1 MAMNG
6 EPLTK
11 YIESFFR
18 HLTDDL
24 GLSPHT
30 IRSYSNAIGSL
41 LDFFKEEKNM
51 LANRIELSALNRNT
65 VIEYLNWLQRKRGN
79 SDRTRNHRLA
89 AISSFAKV
97 MMYEDIAHINQWS
110 EILTIKQKK
119 TDTPHFNY
127 LSVEGMRHLLV
138 AIPTDTRDGRRD
150 LTMLLMLYETAA
162 RVQELVNLTPH
173 DLVFQKACKVRLFG
187 KGRKSRTVI
196 IRENVAD
203 MVKDYMMELH
213 LDHPDRQYE
222 PLFKSRRGT
231 RISCSGVAYVI
242 SQYANQCN
250 RETPGVL
257 PNKISPHSFRHS
269 KAMHLL
275 ADGVNLIYIRDML
288 GHTSIR
294 TTEIYARA
302 DSKHRNE
309 AIENA
314 YTDVLPVSK
323 EKPIWNQ
330 DEEIRAWLRN
340 LGK

>member
-11 YIESFFR
+11 YIESFF
-18 HLTDDL
+18 
-24 GLSPHT
+24 
-30 IRSYSNAIGSL
+30 
-41 LDFFKEEKNM
+41 K
-51 LANRIELSALNRNT
+51 LSALNRNT

-196 IRENVAD
+196 IREKVAD

-257 PNKISPHSFRHS
+257 PSVTR
-269 KAMHLL
+269 
-275 ADGVNLIYIRDML
+275 RRR
-288 GHTSIR
+288 TSISGSCISR
-294 TTEIYARA
+294 TLRPSPPAAMSVSLRRTGRPITTSSTRRP
-302 DSKHRNE
+302 DIRQR
-309 AIENA
+309 
-314 YTDVLPVSK
+314 TD
-323 EKPIWNQ
+323 
-330 DEEIRAWLRN
+330 
-340 LGK
+340 

>member
-138 AIPTDTRDGRRD
+138 AIPTDTRRPSGFDHAVDVIRD
-150 LTMLLMLYETAA
+150 CC
-162 RVQELVNLTPH
+162 P
-173 DLVFQKACKVRLFG
+173 
-187 KGRKSRTVI
+187 
-196 IRENVAD
+196 
-203 MVKDYMMELH
+203 
-213 LDHPDRQYE
+213 
-222 PLFKSRRGT
+222 
-231 RISCSGVAYVI
+231 CSGTGELD
-242 SQYANQCN
+242 SP
-250 RETPGVL
+250 RPGL
-257 PNKISPHSFRHS
+257 S
-269 KAMHLL
+269 KGLQSTL
-275 ADGVNLIYIRDML
+275 VR
-288 GHTSIR
+288 
-294 TTEIYARA
+294 
-302 DSKHRNE
+302 
-309 AIENA
+309 
-314 YTDVLPVSK
+314 
-323 EKPIWNQ
+323 
-330 DEEIRAWLRN
+330 
-340 LGK
+340 